1 MQIEELY
8 NEGDPR
14 MKLTQQLNHT
24 VIMLADIV
32 ATQEKEITFYH
43 LVFIPIQAVNNH
55 WTGQLDWTAGID

>member
-8 NEGDPR
+8 NEGGPR

-32 ATQEKEITFYH
+32 ATQENKMVRSTFVT
-43 LVFIPIQAVNNH
+43 L
-55 WTGQLDWTAGID
+55 TGLDSWNRLLEYAL